1 MRPHLL
7 HGKEPKWPLA
17 TGQPSEEV
25 GQFHCDRKLHW
36 FMTGAFLRLSLKA
49 GEAELSFLRT
59 GVSPSKGEL
68 SQATEARVPSW
79 IAINAE
85 EINS

>member
-1 MRPHLL
+1 
-7 HGKEPKWPLA
+7 
-17 TGQPSEEV
+17 
-25 GQFHCDRKLHW
+25 
-36 FMTGAFLRLSLKA
+36 MTGAFLRLSLKA

-85 EINS
+85 EIKSRDSFKPSNDTAETHAS